1 MSSPV
6 IANSET
12 ESERQAA
19 LERVKNTLLSSG
31 SSSPSSGSTNGAMGV
46 GLGGLA
52 RKATS
57 STTGRGR
64 RDANRLTMI
73 NPTIP
78 DDVPLARVI
87 EQQRLDQSGSD
98 SRSRDEFAASPSITS
113 PIGSN
118 FFGRANSMLSTRS
131 SALGSSIGGRLDP
144 FDNISD
150 AKSGLRANLVET
162 FNVLVKNGVV
172 SRVLITGELMLNLK
186 PTGIEEPLKFKLSN
200 FSQFAKI
207 APNHSVLSSSDSPG
221 VYTIDKTTATT
232 GFGTVVALR
241 YQLQVPAGEE
251 EKFIPLKVRSQWKI
265 EAAEGRASVIIYYS
279 INSSAKL
286 VRGKTLFDESVSPFD
301 ESSSDNSTL
310 DNIAFHVPLTVPI
323 SNYQSKPTATFEK
336 EKNQLTFPIEQPLSF
351 ASSSLVETKLLAR
364 VNSTALE
371 NTTVIAQPIAVDWR
385 IVGRSFGDVEIEI
398 VDGGVDVVDFR
409 RSINA
414 GKYLIA

>member
-1 MSSPV
+1 M
-6 IANSET
+6 IANGET

-31 SSSPSSGSTNGAMGV
+31 SSSTSTSTANGAMGV

-57 STTGRGR
+57 STSRGR

-87 EQQRLDQSGSD
+87 EQQRLDQSGSA
-98 SRSRDEFAASPSITS
+98 RDESAQQLASPSISS
-113 PIGSN
+113 PIGTN
-118 FFGRANSMLSTRS
+118 FFGRANSMVSTRS
-131 SALGSSIGGRLDP
+131 SALNSSIGGRMDP
-144 FDNISD
+144 FDNVSE

-162 FNVLVKNGVV
+162 FNVLVKNGVI

-186 PTGIEEPLKFKLSN
+186 PTGTEEAPNFKLSN

-207 APNHSVLSSSDSPG
+207 APNTSVLISSG
-221 VYTIDKTTATT
+221 NAGEYTIDKTTATT
-232 GFGTVVALR
+232 GFGTIVALR
-241 YQLQVPAGEE
+241 YQLEVPAGEE
-251 EKFIPLKVRSQWKI
+251 ENLIPLKVRSQWKI

-279 INSSAKL
+279 INSSTKL
-286 VRGKTLFDESVSPFD
+286 IRGKALSDDSISPFD
-301 ESSSDNSTL
+301 ESPSDGSL
-310 DNIAFHVPLTVPI
+310 DDIAFHVPLTVPI
-323 SNYQSKPTATFEK
+323 TNYQSKPTATFEK
-336 EKNQLTFPIEQPLSF
+336 EKNQLTFPIDQSLSF

-371 NTTVIAQPIAVDWR
+371 NMSIIAQPIAVDWR
-385 IVGRSFGDVEIEI
+385 ISGRSFSDVEIEVI
-398 VDGGVDVVDFR
+398 GGGVPVVEFR
-409 RSINA
+409 RSVCS

>member
-31 SSSPSSGSTNGAMGV
+31 SSSTSPTAANGSMGV

-52 RKATS
+52 RRAT

-73 NPTIP
+73 SSTIP
-78 DDVPLARVI
+78 DDVPLAQYMD
-87 EQQRLDQSGSD
+87 QQRQAETVSSPQQL
-98 SRSRDEFAASPSITS
+98 ASPSISS

-118 FFGRANSMLSTRS
+118 FYGRANSMLSTRS
-131 SALGSSIGGRLDP
+131 SALNSSIGGRVDP

-150 AKSGLRANLVET
+150 AKAGLRANLVET
-162 FNVLVKNGVV
+162 FNVLVKNGVI
-172 SRVLITGELMLNLK
+172 SRVQITGELMLNLK
-186 PTGIEEPLKFKLSN
+186 PTGTEEALKFRLTN

-207 APNHSVLSSSDSPG
+207 APNTSVLTASGAPG
-221 VYTIDKTTATT
+221 EFLIDKTTATT

-241 YQLQVPAGEE
+241 YQLDVPAGEE
-251 EKFIPLKVRSQWKI
+251 ENFIPLKVRSQWKI
-265 EAAEGRASVIIYYS
+265 EATEGRASVIIYYS
-279 INSSAKL
+279 INSSTKL
-286 VRGKTLFDESVSPFD
+286 VRGRTNESVSPFD
-301 ESSSDNSTL
+301 EDSPSL
-310 DNIAFHVPLTVPI
+310 DSIAFHVPLTVPI

-336 EKNQLTFPIEQPLSF
+336 EKNQLTFPIDQSLAFS
-351 ASSSLVETKLLAR
+351 SSSLVETKLLAR

-371 NTTVIAQPIAVDWR
+371 NMTIIAQPVAVDWR
-385 IVGRSFGDVEIEI
+385 ISGRSFSDVEIEI
-398 VDGGVDVVDFR
+398 VGGGVQVADFR
-409 RSINA
+409 RSVSS
-414 GKYLIA
+414 GKHLIA